1 MNKPINN
8 YLEWENPEII
18 SDIIINSN
26 YKNNSFLSF
35 ANSGCD
41 LYFVER
47 IKKYIFSENGNEI
60 SYQTK
65 YINNGNSENCTL
77 IDRLQASYKISDT
90 KIEGGDNLSYKI
102 NSGIVEFNFNLKSNK
117 YAIISYKT
125 FIEYN
130 PSKFYRAYTPYIE
143 NCTK

>member
-1 MNKPINN
+1 MNKIINN
-8 YLEWENPEII
+8 SLEWENPEII
-18 SDIIINSN
+18 SDKIINSN

-35 ANSGCD
+35 TSSGCD

-65 YINNGNSENCTL
+65 YINKGNSENCTL
-77 IDRLQASYKISDT
+77 ELSLQESYKISDT
-90 KIEGGDNLSYKI
+90 KIEGGGNLSYNI
-102 NSGIVEFNFNLKSNK
+102 NSDIVEFNFNLKRNK

-125 FIEYN
+125 FLEYN
-130 PSKFYRAYTPYIE
+130 PSKFYRT
-143 NCTK
+143 